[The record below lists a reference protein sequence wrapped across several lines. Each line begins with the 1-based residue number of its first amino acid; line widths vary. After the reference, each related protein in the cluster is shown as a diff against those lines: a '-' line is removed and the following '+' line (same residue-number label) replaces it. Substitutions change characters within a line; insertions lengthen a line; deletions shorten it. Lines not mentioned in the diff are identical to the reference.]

1 MEFTLYQV
9 IAFLNQYENRN
20 RKFKRV
26 NDEKFIIFKG
36 DIGDVMFKLND
47 IVRPLPIFNYLVD
60 KWLLI
65 EESEKEC

>member
-9 IAFLNQYENRN
+9 IAYLNKFENKD

-26 NDEKFIIFKG
+26 NDEKFIIFRG

-60 KWLLI
+60 KWVL
-65 EESEKEC
+65 EESKEC

>member
-9 IAFLNQYENRN
+9 IAYLSKVENWN

-36 DIGDVMFKLND
+36 SYNDLMMQVGDI
-47 IVRPLPIFNYLVD
+47 IRPLPVFNYLVD

-65 EESEKEC
+65 EEQE